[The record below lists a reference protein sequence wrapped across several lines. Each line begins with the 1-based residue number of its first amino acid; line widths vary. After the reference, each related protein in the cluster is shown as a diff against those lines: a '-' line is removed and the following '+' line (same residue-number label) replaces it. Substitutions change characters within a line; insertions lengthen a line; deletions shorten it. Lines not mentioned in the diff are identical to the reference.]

1 LGLNYSRQG
10 GALERRVRH
19 VWSRLGSSL
28 GVVRRIPGVA
38 RLGQVIDSLR
48 WPDRWAGWN
57 RGPLS
62 TLAPSERVL
71 ALAIAA
77 SIILHALLLAIH
89 FQFPDT
95 LRKMNS
101 QTLEVVLVNSKT
113 RQRPVKPDV
122 LAQANLD
129 GGGNTDE
136 NRRAKTPLP
145 VLPNEKPGNDLS
157 QAQRR
162 IQELE
167 AQQRQLLTQTQPK
180 APVVVETPV
189 LSPAPPVPEVKSPL
203 SGADLA
209 TRALAIARLEAQVS
223 RSIDEYNKRPRK
235 NFVGARASE
244 YRFAQYV
251 DDWRMKVE
259 RIGNINYPDGARG
272 KLYGSLVLEVSI
284 RPNGDIDSVAVM
296 RSSGHQIL
304 DRAAERIV
312 RMAAPYAEFPAA
324 VRKDTDILVI
334 TRTWHFAPGDK
345 LSAE

>member
-1 LGLNYSRQG
+1 MSLRDYSRQVS
-10 GALERRVRH
+10 ALERRIRH
-19 VWSRLGSSL
+19 AWSRLGAGL
-28 GVVRRIPGVA
+28 QAVRGVPGAA
-38 RLGQVIDSLR
+38 RLAAVLDSLR

-57 RGPLS
+57 RGPLAA
-62 TLAPSERVL
+62 LAPSERVL
-71 ALAIAA
+71 ALSIAV
-77 SIILHALLLAIH
+77 SVVFHALLFAIQ

-101 QTLEVVLVNSKT
+101 QTLDVVLVNSKT

-136 NRRAKTPLP
+136 NRRAKAPLP
-145 VLPNEKPGNDLS
+145 VLPNETPGADLT

-162 IQELE
+162 VQELE
-167 AQQRQLLTQTQPK
+167 TQQRQLLTQAQPK
-180 APVVVETPV
+180 APAAVETPAV
-189 LSPAPPVPEVKSPL
+189 SPEPEVKSSL

-209 TRALAIARLEAQVS
+209 TRALAIARLEAQLS
-223 RSIDEYNKRPRK
+223 RNIDEYNKRPRK

-272 KLYGSLVLEVSI
+272 KLYGSLVLEVSL
-284 RPNGDIDSVAVM
+284 RPDGDLDSVAVM

-312 RMAAPYAEFPAA
+312 RMAAPYAPFPAA

-334 TRTWHFAPGDK
+334 TRTWHFAPGDR
-345 LSAE
+345 LFGEQ

>member
-19 VWSRLGSSL
+19 IWSRLGSGL

-38 RLGQVIDSLR
+38 RLGHVIDSLR
-48 WPDRWAGWN
+48 WPDRWSGWN

-77 SIILHALLLAIH
+77 SIIFHALLLAIH
-89 FQFPDT
+89 FQLPDT
-95 LRKMNS
+95 LRRMNS

-167 AQQRQLLTQTQPK
+167 TQQRQLLTQTQPK
-180 APVVVETPV
+180 APVVVEAPV
-189 LSPAPPVPEVKSPL
+189 LSPAPPVPEVRSPV

-209 TRALAIARLEAQVS
+209 SRALAIARLEAQVS

-284 RPNGDIDSVAVM
+284 RPNGEVDSVAVM

-334 TRTWHFAPGDK
+334 TRTWHFAQGDK